1 MGTVRSPR
9 RKSVG
14 DPPRTTITSG
24 VMRRTNLRAYARPR
38 ANGAPK
44 AEFTRRSRIPMGRM
58 YDTIFFQACFRFR
71 IDEAAKS
78 RRITPSICIVG
89 DPQRATAKKKRM
101 KHNDVKG

>member
-1 MGTVRSPR
+1 MGIVLSPR

-14 DPPRTTITSG
+14 DPPRTTISNG
-24 VMRRTNLRAYARPR
+24 VMRRTNLRAYASPR

-58 YDTIFFQACFRFR
+58 YTAIFFQACFRFR
-71 IDEAAKS
+71 IDEAAENKI
-78 RRITPSICIVG
+78 ITPIICIVG
-89 DPQRATAKKKRM
+89 APKRATTKKKRM